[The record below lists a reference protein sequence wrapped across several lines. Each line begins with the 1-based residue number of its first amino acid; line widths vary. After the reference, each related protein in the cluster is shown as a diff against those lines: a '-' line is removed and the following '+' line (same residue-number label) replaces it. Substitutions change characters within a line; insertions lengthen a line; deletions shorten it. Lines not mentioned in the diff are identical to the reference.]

1 MAVQAARRANVA
13 LYVIDPS
20 GPLKPGAEGYLN
32 EPGPLS
38 FRDLARIRQDTMG
51 TFSALTGGF
60 WGPGTRAVDLVDRIV
75 TETSQYYLLGYY
87 PPPPTSRVSRWFKEF
102 AGNPWARFRS
112 LEVRTTR
119 PGVTIRARKG
129 YWQDDALSA
138 KPPPPVREGTETVH
152 AVANVLP
159 QSALPLRA
167 VAVPVRGDVKAKVHP
182 VAIAVEVTASPRDGQ
197 PERAEVFVAAV
208 EPGKTLRTTHRATAT
223 FQAAASRTPVSRYLL
238 CERLDLKPG
247 RYQLRLGVQSL
258 WAQATGSVYVDV
270 TVPDYRKDVLSM
282 SGLVLDHRSSG
293 APMPAAGTRTITDLV
308 PALPSLA
315 RAFTAADAVWVSAE
329 VYRGSKAP
337 AAPVEVVTALGREGE
352 SDAVWHVRESFPPS
366 AFGATHKVVSRVPL
380 PTATLAP
387 GAYRLRVT
395 ATTAVLVSSGS
406 RRTPRSNDAPPTVRR
421 DMDIT
426 IGGAVT
432 LGRQQPGR

>member
-1 MAVQAARRANVA
+1 
-13 LYVIDPS
+13 
-20 GPLKPGAEGYLN
+20 
-32 EPGPLS
+32 
-38 FRDLARIRQDTMG
+38 
-51 TFSALTGGF
+51 
-60 WGPGTRAVDLVDRIV
+60 
-75 TETSQYYLLGYY
+75 
-87 PPPPTSRVSRWFKEF
+87 
-102 AGNPWARFRS
+102 
-112 LEVRTTR
+112 
-119 PGVTIRARKG
+119 
-129 YWQDDALSA
+129 
-138 KPPPPVREGTETVH
+138 
-152 AVANVLP
+152 
-159 QSALPLRA
+159 
-167 VAVPVRGDVKAKVHP
+167 
-182 VAIAVEVTASPRDGQ
+182 
-197 PERAEVFVAAV
+197 
-208 EPGKTLRTTHRATAT
+208 
-223 FQAAASRTPVSRYLL
+223 
-238 CERLDLKPG
+238 
-247 RYQLRLGVQSL
+247 VQSL